1 MTEWKMTDGDFVPDG
16 AGGFALAQGEQAML
30 QRVLFK
36 LTARR
41 GTFPFLPQ
49 LGSKL
54 HTLCR
59 EKPSARQSL
68 CAQYVA
74 QALEG
79 EDVTITEVIYTEEVG
94 QAQVTVH
101 LQWQGNNGTVTAQI
115 GGVSDEDD

>member
-1 MTEWKMTDGDFVPDG
+1 MTEWDMKDGDLIPDG
-16 AGGFALAQGEQAML
+16 AGGFAQLQGAAAVL

-41 GTFPFLPQ
+41 GVFPFLPE
-49 LGSKL
+49 LGSEL

-74 QALEG
+74 RALEG
-79 EDVTITEVIYTEEVG
+79 EDVTVTDVEYAEEDG
-94 QAQVTVH
+94 GGRVTVH
-101 LQWQGNNGTVTAQI
+101 LDWQGEDHVITAQF
-115 GGVSDEDD
+115 GG